1 VEQTECLKSWIRK
14 VVKLGGFTTA
24 DIALNVEAIKKGL
37 DQAQDNDL
45 GNNKAVDKAA
55 DEDSEYKRT
64 LEGYCR
70 LPNAEIRQTRG
81 IKYFGET
88 SEALYYTKN
97 PTNSYIR

>member
-1 VEQTECLKSWIRK
+1 M
-14 VVKLGGFTTA
+14 
-24 DIALNVEAIKKGL
+24 EAIEKGL

-45 GNNKAVDKAA
+45 GNNKAVDKVA
-55 DEDSEYKRT
+55 DEDSEHERT
-64 LEGYCR
+64 LEGYRR
-70 LPNAEIRQTRG
+70 LPNAGIRQARD